1 MNESGS
7 GFTPGGRE
15 TTEERTRRLHR
26 GRLIRFVL
34 CIALWVLS
42 VIPLARESMHERD
55 GASAVAV
62 YLAVAAITLGGA
74 AVIRGIYFL
83 LSRQRFW
90 SAWVFVLAAVLSL
103 AGYLVQNAGPGG
115 LISAPPAVADSQ
127 RAAEIRS

>member
-1 MNESGS
+1 MQ
-7 GFTPGGRE
+7 
-15 TTEERTRRLHR
+15 RTRRLHR

-42 VIPLARESMHERD
+42 VIPVARESMHGRD

-62 YLAVAAITLGGA
+62 YLAVAAITLGVA
-74 AVIRGIYFL
+74 AVLRGIYFL

-103 AGYLVQNAGPGG
+103 MGYLVQNAGPGG
-115 LISAPPAVADSQ
+115 LISAPPAVVDSQ
-127 RAAEIRS
+127 RAADIRS